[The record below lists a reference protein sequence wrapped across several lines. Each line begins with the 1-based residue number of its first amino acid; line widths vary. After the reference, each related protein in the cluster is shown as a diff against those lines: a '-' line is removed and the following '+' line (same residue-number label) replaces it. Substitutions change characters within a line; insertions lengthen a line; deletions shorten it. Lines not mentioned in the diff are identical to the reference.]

1 MKAEVMRKAASIA
14 VAGYI
19 FVCIDVRIGVFDLL
33 PNCVGYFLLT
43 RAAEKISIEEKDSE
57 LLVPLGILLILLSL
71 PASIASAAGVY
82 LEEKMPIL
90 QLLMTITSLY
100 FHYQLLTDFS
110 RVAKSYESD
119 GSTLDKKIVY
129 ARNIQTILTTA
140 VYVYTTITAT
150 VTLPVFLLAIV
161 VIFNCLVI
169 IFCLLA
175 LRESIQKKVAQN
187 II

>member
-71 PASIASAAGVY
+71 PVRRSKCTCY
-82 LEEKMPIL
+82 EPEIL
-90 QLLMTITSLY
+90 LQ
-100 FHYQLLTDFS
+100 
-110 RVAKSYESD
+110 
-119 GSTLDKKIVY
+119 
-129 ARNIQTILTTA
+129 
-140 VYVYTTITAT
+140 
-150 VTLPVFLLAIV
+150 TLP
-161 VIFNCLVI
+161 
-169 IFCLLA
+169 
-175 LRESIQKKVAQN
+175 
-187 II
+187 